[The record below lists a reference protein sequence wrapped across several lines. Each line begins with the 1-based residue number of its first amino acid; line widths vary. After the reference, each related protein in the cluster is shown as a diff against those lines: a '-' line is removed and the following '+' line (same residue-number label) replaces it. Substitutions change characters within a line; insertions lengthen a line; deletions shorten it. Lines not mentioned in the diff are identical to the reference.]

1 CWDNEPDNR
10 PDMSQVVDRLN
21 SIITKLTM
29 KENKKMN
36 IDDEASLYSSSV
48 IASSNINN
56 SLHGDVSRLIEN
68 YDQMK

>member
-36 IDDEASLYSSSV
+36 IDDEASLYS
-48 IASSNINN
+48 
-56 SLHGDVSRLIEN
+56 
-68 YDQMK
+68 